1 MISGAFHLGTPKPV
15 SLARVEAMAVG
26 ANTHAY
32 ATARSWAAAGLGLG
46 AAKDADIWA
55 DDAGQI
61 AVAFDGRLYNAAELR
76 TMLTETGEGFDGD
89 GPAELIARL
98 WRHSGPKL
106 LQQLEGKFVIALHDG
121 ANQRL
126 FLARD
131 RVGVRTLHLAAM
143 ADGALVFSSSL
154 SGLAANPLFR
164 KQINVTALDDYLA
177 LGFIADDNCLLAG
190 VHKLP
195 AGHYLIAERG
205 RDLPVP
211 VRWWDAQFKPDE
223 KAGAKAG
230 APALLETLRA
240 SIAQIT
246 RPGAAGTVVETG
258 VNSAAIVALMA
269 EASSRAVPT
278 LAIDPGWDGKAQGDA
293 ATAPLA
299 ERYATAHKQVGLPS
313 EQMLASI
320 DAFVTAFDE
329 PLGDVEA
336 LGRFCRTA
344 IAAEHV
350 GDVLAGAGADEFL
363 GDHRLYPNNHILEN
377 ILNISSKIFKNNR
390 INSISSRVREA
401 AILRAVEARIATSFE
416 ARRRLL
422 SARTQQ
428 EMGDYR
434 AEQRYFDAM
443 EAASG
448 DPMARAQYADIV
460 IELPANVLRRHEGS
474 AEAAGIAL
482 HLPFLSRDMMD
493 FARSQSA
500 RARQRGG
507 QGKWLLRRAMAGHLP
522 GEVIGAEAR
531 ETPPPVAHWLRGP
544 LAPAIRR
551 LADRSALIESGRFD
565 RAELTA
571 LIDAHLDGR
580 ADHGALLWQLLIL
593 DRTLARLFG
602 PGRQAG

>member
-15 SLARVEAMAVG
+15 SLARVEAMALG
-26 ANTHAY
+26 ANAR
-32 ATARSWAAAGLGLG
+32 ATARSCGAAGLGLG

-55 DDAGQI
+55 DASGQI

-76 TMLTETGEGFDGD
+76 TMLAGTGELFDGD

-164 KQINVTALDDYLA
+164 KQISVTALDDYLA
-177 LGFIADDNCLLAG
+177 LGFIPDDNCLFAG

-195 AGHYLIAERG
+195 AGHYLIVERG
-205 RDLPVP
+205 RDLPMP
-211 VRWWDAQFKPDE
+211 VRWWDAQFKVDE

-240 SIAQIT
+240 SIAQVT
-246 RPGAAGTVVETG
+246 HSGTAGTVVETG

-278 LAIDPGWDGKAQGDA
+278 LRVAPGWDGAPQADA

-299 ERYATAHKQVGLPS
+299 ERYATAHKEVGLPS

-320 DAFVTAFDE
+320 DAFVAAFDE

-344 IAAEHV
+344 LAAEHV
-350 GDVLAGAGADEFL
+350 GDVLAGAGADEFF
-363 GDHRLYPNNHILEN
+363 GGHGLYPNNHILEK
-377 ILNISSKIFKNNR
+377 ILNISNKTFKNKK
-390 INSISSRVREA
+390 INSILSRIREA
-401 AILRAVEARIATSFE
+401 SILRAVEARIATSFE
-416 ARRRLL
+416 VRRGLL

-531 ETPPPVAHWLRGP
+531 EAPPPVAHWLRGP
-544 LAPAIRR
+544 LGPAVRR
-551 LADRSALIESGRFD
+551 LADRSALIESGRFV